1 MVRFL
6 QKNPGCTLRDLE
18 RGLNVEFPGLDTPSI
33 GTLRAILASYAL
45 ESGGSWSLRPEE
57 TPSLRRADL
66 ESAAQVL
73 VQLASPMG
81 YGAVRQDEPLRL
93 ILWQEGSQTA
103 YAFYLL
109 ASAVVGRILRQNP
122 YPPLTPVL
130 VLPGGRAGLLAY
142 KLQRDPTLK
151 KIAEPWRTLKFRTL
165 RRLADRTPLTRERW
179 EKELA
184 SDPIEPPEQ
193 MKLL

>member
-1 MVRFL
+1 V
-6 QKNPGCTLRDLE
+6 
-18 RGLNVEFPGLDTPSI
+18 
-33 GTLRAILASYAL
+33 

-73 VQLASPMG
+73 VKLASQMG
-81 YGAVRQDEPLRL
+81 YGVVRRDEPLRL
-93 ILWQEGSQTA
+93 ILWQETSHTT

-109 ASAVVGRILRQNP
+109 ASAVVGRILRQDP
-122 YPPLTPVL
+122 YPSAHPVL

-151 KIAEPWRTLKFRTL
+151 KVAEPWRTLKFRTL
-165 RRLADRTPLTRERW
+165 RRLAEGAPLTRDRW

-184 SDPIEPPEQ
+184 GDPIEPPEQ